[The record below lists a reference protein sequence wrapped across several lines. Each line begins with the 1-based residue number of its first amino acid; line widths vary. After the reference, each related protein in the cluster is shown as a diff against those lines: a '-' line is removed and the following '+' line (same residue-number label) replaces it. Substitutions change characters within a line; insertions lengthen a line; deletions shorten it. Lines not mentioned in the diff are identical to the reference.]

1 MRYNTE
7 HKQRTHQ
14 KIVSEAAKAIRQEGP
29 DNVGIANLMAR
40 LGLTQGGFYAHF
52 KSKDILVAEAI
63 THIFEERKKAFVKMM
78 EDAGPAEGLGSFIDF
93 YLSLEHCHNRE
104 KGCPVVSLNSDVA
117 RMPEVVKKH
126 FEAGIQGLTKSFADV
141 LAQLNQPHPMT
152 LATSVL
158 SEMVGA
164 MAVARTV
171 TNADFSADVL
181 EMSRDSIKKRLGIK
195 T

>member
-29 DNVGIANLMAR
+29 DNVGIANLMSR

-52 KSKDILVAEAI
+52 KSKDMLVAEAVS
-63 THIFEERKKAFVKMM
+63 HIFDERKKAFVKRMKDV
-78 EDAGPAEGLGSFIDF
+78 EPAEGLANFIDF
-93 YLSLEHCHNRE
+93 YLSLEHCNSRE
-104 KGCPVVSLNSDVA
+104 KGCPVVALNSDVA
-117 RMPEVVKKH
+117 RMPVVVKKH
-126 FEAGIQGLTKSFADV
+126 FEAGMQELTKSLAEV
-141 LAQLNQPHPMT
+141 LAQLNHPQAMA

-164 MAVARTV
+164 MSIARTV
-171 TNADFSADVL
+171 TNAELSMQVI
-181 EMSRDSIKKRLGIK
+181 EISRESIKKRLGLQ